1 MKSAL
6 SATTILALAF
16 GALAVSAQDTSPNA
30 TISTA
35 TTTTLTETPAPAP
48 SMIAAGQFPVAP
60 PAVPNLE
67 SMAGTPG
74 EPIGSKDLSRFEE
87 PQKAL
92 AQANSNVMSKYEV
105 RADRIPDFR
114 IRDVYTT
121 EGLVDYSFRA
131 HPGLRIGNIYG
142 SNSAQAYEAYLEDER
157 LANIGD
163 LVDTA
168 LAMTVGGDKK
178 EGDMI
183 LREERKAYIRDEHSD
198 PLESW
203 EDAPKTHVGMPLI
216 VDFQQMQ
223 VNWLY
228 VKF

>member
-6 SATTILALAF
+6 SATTILALAL
-16 GALAVSAQDTSPNA
+16 GALAASAQDTA
-30 TISTA
+30 TIPTNASALNQPPVPT
-35 TTTTLTETPAPAP
+35 P
-48 SMIAAGQFPVAP
+48 SMIPAGQFPVAP

-67 SMAGTPG
+67 GMAGTPG

-87 PQKAL
+87 PQKAP
-92 AQANSNVMSKYEV
+92 AQGNSNVMSKYEV
-105 RADRIPDFR
+105 RADRIPVFR
-114 IRDVYTT
+114 IRDVYTN

-142 SNSAQAYEAYLEDER
+142 SNSAQAYETYLEDER
-157 LANIGD
+157 LGNIGD

-183 LREERKAYIRDEHSD
+183 LKEERKATSATSTVTRS
-198 PLESW
+198 SR
-203 EDAPKTHVGMPLI
+203 GRMPRRRARARRSSSTSS
-216 VDFQQMQ
+216 
-223 VNWLY
+223 NCR
-228 VKF
+228 

>member
-1 MKSAL
+1 MKSAR
-6 SATTILALAF
+6 SATILALTL
-16 GALAVSAQDTSPNA
+16 GALAASAQDTSSNA
-30 TISTA
+30 TISSDTRA
-35 TTTTLTETPAPAP
+35 ALSEQPVPTP

-67 SMAGTPG
+67 GLAGNPG

-92 AQANSNVMSKYEV
+92 AQANSNIMSRYEV
-105 RADRIPDFR
+105 RADRIPEFR
-114 IRDVYTT
+114 LRDVYTT
-121 EGLVDYSFRA
+121 EGLVDYSFRT
-131 HPGLRIGNIYG
+131 HPGLRVGNFNH
-142 SNSAQAYEAYLEDER
+142 SNSAQAYEMYLEDER

-168 LAMTVGGDKK
+168 LAITVGGDKK
-178 EGDMI
+178 EGDLI
-183 LREERKAYIRDEHSD
+183 LKEERNAYMRDEHTD
-198 PLESW
+198 PLQSW
-203 EDAPKTHVGMPLI
+203 EDAPKTRAGTPLI
-216 VDFQQMQ
+216 VDFQEMQ